1 MRVFIVRA
9 VYAPDRQTR
18 IGGLAA
24 GLGGSKEKAARVSG
38 LRLGLGK
45 ETARR
50 QTASDDRKASV
61 CRNLSCLISREKFS
75 RRSQFTN
82 VCACPSA
89 SL

>member
-1 MRVFIVRA
+1 VVLVAKDRTLREKFPNVPVSLSD
-9 VYAPDRQTR
+9 APDRQTR

-50 QTASDDRKASV
+50 QTASDDRKAS
-61 CRNLSCLISREKFS
+61 
-75 RRSQFTN
+75 
-82 VCACPSA
+82 
-89 SL
+89 